1 MFDGKRSQVNVFEA
15 ADIDS
20 RHALARRVG
29 PFAIVVDAAGRAET
43 MPDGVLVEQI
53 RAGIFVRRQASGV
66 RRQQAQCVPRNE
78 PEKRPLARTDGAI
91 ARQHLGVLAVNFER
105 DPPAVAATFVC
116 HGLIP
121 FFHETARGEPEVRIF
136 TTDGY
141 MLYRITLP
149 KSGRAIYT
157 VHM

>member
-29 PFAIVVDAAGRAET
+29 PFAIGVDAAGGAEA
-43 MPDGVLVEQI
+43 MPDSVLVDQI
-53 RAGIFVRRQASGV
+53 RAGIFVWC
-66 RRQQAQCVPRNE
+66 QQAQCVPRNE
-78 PEKRPLARTDGAI
+78 PEKRPLARADGAI
-91 ARQHLGVLAVNFER
+91 ARQHLGGLAVNFER
-105 DPPAVAATFVC
+105 DPPAVAANFVC

-121 FFHETARGEPEVRIF
+121 FFHETASGEPEVRIF

-141 MLYRITLP
+141 VLYRITLP